1 MFTRIIS
8 WLAILGLIAV
18 LPLPISSSYHLALQV
33 LICVA
38 AILMVIEAMDLGK
51 LWLAALFLAVAALF
65 NPVITPGM
73 PRAIF
78 LFIDAMCLTLFLTAV
93 FAFPR
98 KPQPSIASITD
109 RTPGSQSL

>member
-1 MFTRIIS
+1 MLTRIIS
-8 WLAILGLIAV
+8 WLAIVGLIAV
-18 LPLPISSSYHLALQV
+18 LPLPLSSGFHLALQV

-38 AILMVIEAMDLGK
+38 AILMVLEALDLGK
-51 LWLAALFLAVAALF
+51 TWLAGLFVVVAAVF

-78 LFIDAMCLTLFLTAV
+78 WLLDAMCLSLFLMTV

-98 KPQPSIASITD
+98 KPRLSIASITD